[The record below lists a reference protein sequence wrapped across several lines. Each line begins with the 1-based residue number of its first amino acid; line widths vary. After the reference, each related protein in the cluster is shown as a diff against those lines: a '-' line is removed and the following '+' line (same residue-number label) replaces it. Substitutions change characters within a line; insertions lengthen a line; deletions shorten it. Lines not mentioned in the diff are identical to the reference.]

1 MSMYKLYRIS
11 FCCLIFAFACDT
23 NETESVLNESIEWAP
38 IESSDMNKA
47 WMEDEQ
53 FLIDE
58 FIKVQEW
65 EMTESESGLRYMIYE
80 EGAEGDPKAIPG
92 QLAWVQFEVSPLGDT
107 VVYRSKI
114 GKAESFRIEHDYIEN
129 GIHEAITYMKVGDRA
144 KVILPHH
151 LAHGLLG
158 DSQKIPPL
166 SAVVYDLKLLALE

>member
-1 MSMYKLYRIS
+1 MSMCKMYRIC
-11 FCCLIFAFACDT
+11 FCCLIFAIAC
-23 NETESVLNESIEWAP
+23 ETSEFESELNEPIEWAP
-38 IESSDMNKA
+38 IESSDMNRA

-58 FIKVQEW
+58 FIKIQEW

-80 EGAEGDPKAIPG
+80 EGAEGGSNASPG
-92 QLAWVQFEVSPLGDT
+92 QLAWVQFEVAPLGDT
-107 VVYRSKI
+107 VVYRSKD
-114 GKAESFRIEHDYIEN
+114 GKAESFRIERDYIEN
-129 GIHEAITYMKVGDRA
+129 GIHEAISYMKVGDRA

-166 SAVVYDLKLLALE
+166 SAVVYDLKLIALE